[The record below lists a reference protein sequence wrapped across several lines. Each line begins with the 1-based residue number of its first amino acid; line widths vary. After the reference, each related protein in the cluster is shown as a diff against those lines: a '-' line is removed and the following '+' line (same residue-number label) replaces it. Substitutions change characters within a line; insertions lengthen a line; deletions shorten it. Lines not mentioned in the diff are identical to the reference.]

1 MFQIIISTFE
11 LLNLFLIVNNN
22 CFNLSINSINL
33 VKYTELYKIE
43 YLRIKEN
50 LLKMKIVNKN
60 IRHLRN

>member
-22 CFNLSINSINL
+22 CFNLSINTINL